1 MFAYGGLRS
10 GLIGLEVRGPA
21 FGLEAKPK
29 ARTNSRAETMKL
41 PGQRPGLPGSAV
53 SFYVVPLDPARSV
66 GLAEHVPASILAEI
80 KAH

>member
-1 MFAYGGLRS
+1 VFASRGLRS

-41 PGQRPGLPGSAV
+41 PGQRPGLPEKEI
-53 SFYVVPLDPARSV
+53 SF
-66 GLAEHVPASILAEI
+66 
-80 KAH
+80 